1 MSIEQISVVSFCAL
15 HQDRVRELLEG
26 LPTLRVELQSTEW
39 RDEVELFAPDVVIA
53 EHPFG
58 PEQDVS
64 TLSQIVTSVRD
75 VPVLAWLASA
85 TPAIVESAM
94 RAGARDWLVE
104 SEMDVWLL
112 EQALCQATARP
123 LSAEVLAS
131 SDRRMRAMFET
142 ALDAQ
147 LILDGRGVCVDANS
161 TACGL
166 FGLSPDK
173 LIGQPLSGLLSDK
186 AAKLDWK
193 GFDTPN
199 ASVLVSLM
207 LASGPTELELRLR
220 RVRPE
225 LRHLVL
231 RAPLVSREQPVVD
244 SRMATMSTLSAA
256 IGHEIN
262 NPLTYVIANLDYA
275 LGELSQVDADEET
288 LESLREALEGARRIT
303 RIVGDL
309 RPLSRDT
316 EEEFV
321 DVVATLE
328 TAIRQS
334 WNQIRHSAEFS
345 RDFHEVPMVRG
356 DRSRLCQVF
365 VNLLVN
371 ASQAFPDSGAR
382 IHEISASTRAEAGN
396 VVVSIRDTGRGIT
409 PGELPKIFQP
419 FFSTKPVGTGSG
431 LGLFVCRDIIE
442 AMGGQI
448 DVTSTLGVGSCF
460 RVTLPAVALAE
471 TRVSDTPL
479 AQPLPERKRVLVIDD
494 EPAVA
499 RAISRVLASVHDVE
513 VAADVREA
521 LLSINAGARF
531 DVIVCDVMMPHMTG
545 MAFHGALLER
555 SPEMAQSI
563 VFVTGG
569 IFTPEAEEFLR
580 RVSNLQLAKPI
591 DREMLLRAIAQ
602 VEQRALERGRPTLRS
617 SAEGNIPWELRLRF
631 PKSWDR
637 LDAVR
642 ESAGYFTRA
651 TYSDLVAAER
661 VGLVVHELVEN
672 AIKYSLPGDA
682 QLSVDLHAIPGA
694 FRIGV
699 RNRSSVE
706 LFGALKEA
714 LSLVQAD
721 EPEQAYFRA
730 LARCRTRPANQSGLG
745 LPRLAYEAQVELSAQ
760 LERDEAVVVATG
772 RV

>member
-1 MSIEQISVVSFCAL
+1 MSREPISVVSFCAV

-26 LPTLRVELQSTEW
+26 LPTLEVEHQSTEW
-39 RDEVELFAPDVVIA
+39 RDEIDLFTADVVIA

-58 PEQDVS
+58 PERDDAA
-64 TLSQIVTSVRD
+64 LSQIVQSVRD
-75 VPVLAWLASA
+75 TPVLAWLPSSSRE
-85 TPAIVESAM
+85 IVESAL

-112 EQALCQATARP
+112 EQALCQASRRP
-123 LSAEVLAS
+123 FSTEVLAS
-131 SDRRMRAMFET
+131 SERRMRAMFESG
-142 ALDAQ
+142 LDAQ
-147 LILDGRGVCVDANS
+147 LILDERGVCTDANS

-166 FGLSPDK
+166 FGLTPDK
-173 LIGQPLSGLLSDK
+173 LIGQSLTGLLSDK
-186 AAKLDWK
+186 AATLEWSK
-193 GFDTPN
+193 FDAPN
-199 ASVLVSLM
+199 STAVLTLA
-207 LASGPTELELRLR
+207 LASGPTKLELRLR
-220 RVRPE
+220 RVKPE
-225 LRHLVL
+225 VRHLVL
-231 RAPLVSREQPVVD
+231 RATSPSQHPSLVD
-244 SRMATMSTLSAA
+244 SRIATMNTLSAA

-309 RPLSRDT
+309 RPLGRGT
-316 EEEFV
+316 EDELV
-321 DVVATLE
+321 DVVTTLE

-334 WNQIRHSAEFS
+334 WNQIRHTAQFS
-345 RDFHEVPMVRG
+345 RDLHEVPPVRG
-356 DRSRLCQVF
+356 DRGRLCQVF

-371 ASQAFPDSGAR
+371 ASQAFPEGDAR
-382 IHEISASTRAEAGN
+382 QHEISVSTRMDGEN
-396 VVVSIRDTGRGIT
+396 VVIAIRDTGQGIR
-409 PGELPKIFQP
+409 PGELTKIFQP

-431 LGLFVCRDIIE
+431 LGLFVCRDIVE

-448 DVTSTLGVGSCF
+448 DVTSTFGVGSCF
-460 RVTLPAVALAE
+460 QITLPAVQSADERASE
-471 TRVSDTPL
+471 YPV
-479 AQPLPERKRVLVIDD
+479 AKPLPERRRVLVIDD

-499 RAISRVLASVHDVE
+499 RAIARVLASVHE
-513 VAADVREA
+513 VNTAADAREA
-521 LLSINAGARF
+521 LLSINAGARY
-531 DVIVCDVMMPHMTG
+531 DVILCDVMMPIMTG
-545 MAFHGALLER
+545 MAFHAAMLEHA
-555 SPEMAQSI
+555 PELAQRI

-569 IFTPEAEEFLR
+569 IFTPEAEEFLAR
-580 RVSNLQLAKPI
+580 IPNFRLAKPL
-591 DREMLLRAIAQ
+591 DREMLMQTISK
-602 VEQRALERGRPTLRS
+602 VEQSALEPARTTLRS
-617 SAEGNIPWELRLRF
+617 RGEGSIPWELSLRF

-651 TYSDLVAAER
+651 TYADLVAAER

-694 FRIGV
+694 FRINV
-699 RNRSSVE
+699 RNRSSAE
-706 LFGALKEA
+706 LFGALKDA
-714 LSLVQAD
+714 LSAVLAD
-721 EPEQAYFRA
+721 EPEQAYLRA

-745 LPRLAYEAQVELSAQ
+745 LPRLAYEAQVELSAK
-760 LERDEAVVVATG
+760 LERDEAVVVAMG